1 MKWIE
6 YKSKFIEVA
15 QKNNKNK
22 KYCDRWL
29 KYARNL
35 WERDVPI
42 IYTQDHLCALLGYEP
57 TYVYAVSNSPHNFY
71 HCYQISKK
79 NGGKRSISEP
89 LPTNLKEIQRWILE
103 NILYRFEVSPYA
115 KAYIKDKSIKDNV
128 RFHRRQRK
136 VLSLDVK
143 NFYDHLTDWM
153 VYQLFIEVGYSE
165 SVAMM
170 LTNLCCLE
178 GSLPQGAPTSA
189 ALSNI
194 LMKDFDYKIGAFCKM
209 YKIRFT
215 RYADDMTFSGDFDEV
230 KVISFV
236 RKSLKDLQL
245 TINDAKTRVRK
256 QGQQQEVTGIV
267 VNYKPQLAK
276 SVRKGIRK
284 DVYYINK
291 YGLQSHL
298 KYVQEERSN
307 YLEHL
312 FGLINYA
319 LFINPNDEEM
329 KRYKIDIKYLMKK
342 ENDEFK

>member
-1 MKWIE
+1 MEWIE
-6 YKSKFIEVA
+6 YELKFAEIAKKHNKS
-15 QKNNKNK
+15 Q
-22 KYCDRWL
+22 KYCKRWMEYAKKLWDRGL
-29 KYARNL
+29 
-35 WERDVPI
+35 PI
-42 IYTQDHLCALLGYEP
+42 IFTQNHLCALLGYQP
-57 TYVYAVSNSPHNFY
+57 VYVYAVSNAPCNFY
-71 HCYQISKK
+71 HYYKVQKK
-79 NGGKRSISEP
+79 NGGTRNISEP
-89 LPTNLKEIQRWILE
+89 LPNLKEIQRWILE
-103 NILYRFEVSPYA
+103 NILYRFEISPYA
-115 KAYIKDKSIKDNV
+115 KAYVKNRSIKDNV

-143 NFYDHLTDWM
+143 DFFGHLTDWM
-153 VYQLFIEVGYSE
+153 VYQLFIESGYSE

-194 LMKDFDYKIGAFCKM
+194 LMKDFDYKIGDFCKM
-209 YKIRFT
+209 FKIRFT
-215 RYADDMTFSGDFDEV
+215 RYADDMTFSGDFDET

-236 RKSLKDLQL
+236 KKNLRDMQL

-267 VNYKPQLAK
+267 VNYKPQLAR
-276 SVRKGIRK
+276 SIRKDIRK
-284 DVYYINK
+284 DVYYIKK

-298 KYVQEERSN
+298 QYLQEERSH

-319 LFINPNDEEM
+319 LFINSDDKEM
-329 KRYKIDIKYLMKK
+329 KRYKMDIKYLMSNEK
-342 ENDEFK
+342 